1 MLGTLLGITVPLF
14 YLFAACGIARFVAVS
29 SNTNDDLD
37 RHVVAVAVGLFWP
50 VALPFY
56 VALHNT

>member
-14 YLFAACGIARFVAVS
+14 YLFAACGITRYVAIS
-29 SNTNDDLD
+29 GQANDEFERKL
-37 RHVVAVAVGLFWP
+37 AAIAVGLFWP

-56 VALHNT
+56 LALHNT

>member
-14 YLFAACGIARFVAVS
+14 YLFSACGITRYIALSCNAKDSFDRNMTAVC
-29 SNTNDDLD
+29 
-37 RHVVAVAVGLFWP
+37 VGLFWP

-56 VALHNT
+56 LALHNT

>member
-14 YLFAACGIARFVAVS
+14 YLFAACGITHYVALS
-29 SNTNDDLD
+29 GQSRDEFD
-37 RHVVAVAVGLFWP
+37 RKLIAIVIGLFWP